1 MAKNLFSYC
10 AIDWYENELKK
21 FGLDLKMYIENFNKE
36 LDIKNTRI
44 DGIEQFI
51 YATEPYHDMKKYAD
65 ISIGVHLNYWP
76 YWLDFYF
83 GNERNERLFASNK
96 DRLRYFGGADTV
108 EEWLKA
114 IRNNIR
120 IALQNNPEYLVW
132 HVSEA
137 NDEEIFTYKFNYDNK
152 TVLKATG
159 EIFNAVADEIPD
171 DVAVLFENLW
181 WPGLNLTSFAETAY
195 FFSQIDMRKHSNIGI
210 MLDTGHLMN
219 TNPELQTEIEG
230 VEYICQTVK
239 NLGKYADL
247 IKGVHLSCSLS
258 GTYQKSFR
266 RVKPDKL
273 TKKQIWQ
280 HVTTLDEHKAFQTKA
295 ANVILAC
302 LKPKYIVHELSYDS
316 LADLQGKLAQQL
328 RSCQK

>member
-10 AIDWYENELKK
+10 AIDWYEDELKK
-21 FGLDLKMYIENFNKE
+21 TGLDLKTYIENFNRQ
-36 LDIKNTRI
+36 LNIKNIKI

-51 YATEPYHDMKKYAD
+51 YTTKPYPDMKKYAD
-65 ISIGVHLNYWP
+65 ISVGVHLNYWP

-83 GNERNERLFASNK
+83 GNERNKRLFASNE
-96 DRLRYFGGADTV
+96 DRLRYFGGANTV

-152 TVLKATG
+152 TVLKATS
-159 EIFNAVADEIPD
+159 EVFNEVVDEIPD

-195 FFSQIDMRKHSNIGI
+195 FFSQIDMKKHSNIGI

-219 TNPELQTEIEG
+219 TNPELQTE
-230 VEYICQTVK
+230 VQAAEYIYRVAK
-239 NLGKYADL
+239 SLGKYSDL

-258 GTYQKSFR
+258 GAYQKYFR
-266 RVKPDKL
+266 RVKPDNL
-273 TKKQIWQ
+273 TKKRVWQ
-280 HVTTLDEHKAFQTKA
+280 HITTLDKHKAFQTKA
-295 ANVILAC
+295 ANMILEC

-328 RSCQK
+328 QNCQR